1 MEVSMKSKENNEV
14 QNMYFLT
21 VYDKHMLK
29 LLFFKKK
36 I

>member
-14 QNMYFLT
+14 QHMYFLT

-36 I
+36 M